1 MKNIDKVQSLLPL
14 GYLFLVILG
23 IVKETISYYQIGINI
38 IRYSSIID
46 ILISPLAAVTSHPIF
61 FITVLLLF
69 IFCYQLPQILLK
81 NEGKRGLHKFVGVK
95 DTTKISN
102 LSESEKIDYY
112 TTISIKFLSTFLI
125 SIFLGYGF
133 ADGRSIAVKIKDK
146 TLNYDY
152 KLNYSDGNSEQVY
165 IIGSNT
171 AYYFYVTKGQQIVK
185 IAPVNSIK
193 NIELTKNK
201 MLDN

>member
-69 IFCYQLPQILLK
+69 IFCYHLPQILLK
-81 NEGKRGLHKFVGVK
+81 NEGKIGLHKFVGVK

-102 LSESEKIDYY
+102 LSESKKIDYY

>member
-69 IFCYQLPQILLK
+69 IFCYHLPQILLK
-81 NEGKRGLHKFVGVK
+81 NEGKIGLHKFVGV

-102 LSESEKIDYY
+102 LSESKKIDYY